1 MGKVKRKISVDMWED
16 QLQQDLEK
24 YKEKALELGAS
35 TATIV
40 SAEQIPV
47 DERVTLKCQI
57 PRCFGYGASAH
68 CPPNTLKPAE
78 LNDLLNKYN
87 WAVFFIKD
95 VPPEVIVRDRAT
107 IKERVD
113 AYQEVFNIVNEIESN
128 AFYDGHYLA
137 FGFAAGSCRHTLCG
151 QQKTC
156 RAMEGDRCRFAL
168 KSRPSMEAVGIDVF
182 KMVAREG
189 WDIYPIGSDAKPDDM
204 PKGILAGIIIVQ

>member
-1 MGKVKRKISVDMWED
+1 MGKVIRKISVDMWED

-156 RAMEGDRCRFAL
+156 QAMEGDRCRFAL

-204 PKGILAGIIIVQ
+204 PKGTLAGIIIVQ